1 MIIWL
6 AVQAYEGELFATT
19 HLTQKGAWLT
29 AIYDVLEF
37 LTASGGDLDLD
48 DFKERHGIESDKGLP
63 PNTPAELEAL
73 TSEELSKVFH
83 TWNEYTWDN
92 QSGYMIEVME
102 RQLEG

>member
-1 MIIWL
+1 MNIWL

-92 QSGYMIEVME
+92 QWGYMIEVIE
-102 RQLEG
+102 TKLTG

>member
-6 AVQAYEGELFATT
+6 AVQGYEGELFATA

-37 LTASGGDLDLD
+37 LTVSQGDCDLD
-48 DFKERHGIESDKGLP
+48 DFRARYGIDPEDDLP
-63 PNTPAELEAL
+63 PNTVEELEAL

-83 TWNEYTWDN
+83 TWSEYTWDN
-92 QSGYMIEVME
+92 ECSYSIEVMK